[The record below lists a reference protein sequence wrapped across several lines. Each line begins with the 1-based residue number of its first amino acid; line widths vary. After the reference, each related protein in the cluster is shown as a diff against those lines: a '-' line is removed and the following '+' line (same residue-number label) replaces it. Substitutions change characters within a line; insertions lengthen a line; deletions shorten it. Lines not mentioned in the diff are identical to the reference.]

1 MKMREIDHGGFRT
14 VSADNINIAE
24 FNRTTAH
31 WAGNVIFNICQAE
44 SEFGDNRLE
53 SAAEIIVECEGLGT
67 WELIDWANMAS
78 RVAFPLADMANA
90 KSMDSPWISYME
102 SSDQFA
108 EVVLDLIENSLDAV
122 QGPQIYRQQ
131 INSMIQTRMLW
142 DIEIAEIYNAAHA
155 AIIGEVCNV

>member
-1 MKMREIDHGGFRT
+1 
-14 VSADNINIAE
+14 
-24 FNRTTAH
+24 
-31 WAGNVIFNICQAE
+31 
-44 SEFGDNRLE
+44 
-53 SAAEIIVECEGLGT
+53 
-67 WELIDWANMAS
+67 
-78 RVAFPLADMANA
+78 
-90 KSMDSPWISYME
+90 ME